1 MLTQTVIP
9 VTGRD
14 GEVEGQ
20 AAIEGE
26 TEAVTEAVHIG
37 LITAISIAP
46 GGRHHAR
53 PALALTLLT
62 T

>member
-1 MLTQTVIP
+1 MPTRIVNP

-26 TEAVTEAVHIG
+26 TEVATEAVHIG
-37 LITAISIAP
+37 PITVISIVR

>member
-1 MLTQTVIP
+1 MLTQTAIP

-14 GEVEGQ
+14 AEVEGQ
-20 AAIEGE
+20 AATEGE
-26 TEAVTEAVHIG
+26 TEVVTAAVRIG
-37 LITAISIAP
+37 PITAISIAR

-53 PALALTLLT
+53 PALALTLPT

>member
-1 MLTQTVIP
+1 MIP

-14 GEVEGQ
+14 EGAEGQ

-26 TEAVTEAVHIG
+26 TEVVTEAVHIG
-37 LITAISIAP
+37 PITAISIAR